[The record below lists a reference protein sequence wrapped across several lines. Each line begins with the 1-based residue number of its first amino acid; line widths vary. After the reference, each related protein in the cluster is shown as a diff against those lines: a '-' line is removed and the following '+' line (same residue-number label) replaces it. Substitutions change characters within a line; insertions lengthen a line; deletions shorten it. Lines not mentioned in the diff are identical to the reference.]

1 MIEVRDLR
9 FRHPG
14 AADETLRGVSFSI
27 PPGGL
32 VALMG
37 ANGSGKSTLARCLNG
52 LLVPQAGSIRVDG
65 FTRSDA
71 ASPAAAGGTVGLV
84 FQNPASQVTSP
95 TVEREIAF
103 GLQSAG
109 LPTDEIHARVDRTLR
124 EHGLEGLRGRS
135 PSELSG
141 GELQRVAVAAVMAL
155 APRYLVLD
163 EATSLLSA
171 ESRRAILRRMHEERA
186 RGVGILLIT
195 QFPAEALE
203 AERLLVLD
211 RGAVALQ
218 GAPAELFAR
227 PGLMDAAGVPVP
239 FRARL
244 GAAR

>member
-14 AADETLRGVSFSI
+14 AADETLRGLSFSI

-52 LLVPQAGSIRVDG
+52 LLVPHAGTVRVDG
-65 FTRSDA
+65 SAASDA
-71 ASPAAAGGTVGLV
+71 ASAAAAGGLVGLV
-84 FQNPASQVTSP
+84 FQDPASQVTSP

-109 LPTDEIHARVDRTLR
+109 LATDEIHARVERTLR

-186 RGVGILLIT
+186 RGLGILLIT

-218 GAPAELFAR
+218 GPPAELFAR
-227 PGLMDAAGVPVP
+227 PDLLDAAGVPVP

-244 GAAR
+244 GGAR